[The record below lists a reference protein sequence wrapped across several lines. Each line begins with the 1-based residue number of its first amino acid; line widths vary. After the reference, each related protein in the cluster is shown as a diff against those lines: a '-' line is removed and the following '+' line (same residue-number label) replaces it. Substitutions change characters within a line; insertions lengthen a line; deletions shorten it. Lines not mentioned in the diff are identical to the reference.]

1 MQATSLS
8 IKLLCQCCN
17 KVHDLPRTNEIPEEV
32 TALACN
38 FCIECEDKMT
48 DYYNE
53 WYISESE
60 LPVTENPNQLKLL

>member
-17 KVHDLPRTNEIPEEV
+17 KVQDLPRTNEIPEEV